1 MARMEGNTLT
11 AGAFRVRSKV
21 WVEKDG
27 KVALSSWRIELLSMV
42 EETGSLAAA
51 CERMDVPYRTAWYKL
66 KEIEDELGMK
76 LLETQSGGADGG
88 GSVLTPAARDLVDR
102 FRRIDRG
109 VEGIVEER
117 FAAEL
122 GGLIN

>member
-1 MARMEGNTLT
+1 MVRTDEKARTVGGFE
-11 AGAFRVRSKV
+11 VRSKV

-51 CERMDVPYRTAWYKL
+51 CERMAVPYRTAWYKL
-66 KEIEDELGMK
+66 REIEDELGMK

-88 GSVLTPAARDLVDR
+88 GSALTPEARDLVSR
-102 FRRIDRG
+102 FRRVDRG
-109 VEGIVEER
+109 IEEIVEKR
-117 FAAEL
+117 FASEL